1 MPRDI
6 LVLRTVPGGMLLKQE
21 FKFTNG
27 SKGKEIE
34 FRSVQ
39 TIKQNWEN
47 NILNKLSLFHI
58 IFHKFLFIKY
68 LFWHFNVFCWYYQN
82 QSLHSNIHHHWCFS
96 FVRQCFITIFLGLIF
111 TLTVL
116 TTPWSSGNTLSTL
129 QYLQSALILFSY
141 FSRQTSPTRR
151 LLCLLDSLYP

>member
-1 MPRDI
+1 
-6 LVLRTVPGGMLLKQE
+6 MLLKQE

-58 IFHKFLFIKY
+58 TFHKFLFIKY

-96 FVRQCFITIFLGLIF
+96 FVWQCFITIVSGSHVYINSPDNSLVVWKHTFNPAVPVVCLDLVLILQQTDISDTQIVVSLGL
-111 TLTVL
+111 LVSM
-116 TTPWSSGNTLSTL
+116 PM
-129 QYLQSALILFSY
+129 
-141 FSRQTSPTRR
+141 
-151 LLCLLDSLYP
+151 